1 MLENAFESG
10 SGFEPLNQQMALAAD
25 WASFDIQIKNL
36 FNWDLDINFK
46 SNRKKFKKRLTAVS
60 YNLKQLFLIFYW
72 LIQNGQFHI
81 YKKALPIKINEMTSW
96 ILPRWGSLVRVAAFK
111 AVVD

>member
-1 MLENAFESG
+1 MAYTGLFEFCQIPKMLENAFESG

-46 SNRKKFKKRLTAVS
+46 SNRK
-60 YNLKQLFLIFYW
+60 NLKKDW
-72 LIQNGQFHI
+72 L
-81 YKKALPIKINEMTSW
+81 L
-96 ILPRWGSLVRVAAFK
+96 SLTI
-111 AVVD
+111 